1 MRVLLADD
9 HSLVREAIKPWLEAL
24 APVMEILEAGSLAEV
39 LAYNL
44 APPAP
49 DLILLDLHMPGMNG
63 TVSIGTVRET
73 FPSAAVVIVSGAAD
87 KATITAALNAGARG
101 YVPKTSRGRSLVN
114 ALRMV
119 LAGETYLP
127 TEIITDGPVAD
138 GSAQLPGQLPGMPAA
153 RTGLL
158 EKLSKREA
166 SALRLLIAG
175 KTNKQI
181 ARDLEIEEITVKV
194 HLRNVYRKIEASNR
208 ADAVRIA
215 MMEGWS

>member
-24 APVMEILEAGSLAEV
+24 APVMDILEAGSLAEV
-39 LAYNL
+39 LAFEH
-44 APPAP
+44 APPP
-49 DLILLDLHMPGMNG
+49 PELVLLDLHMPGMNG
-63 TVSIGTVRET
+63 TVSIGTVRDA
-73 FPSAAVVIVSGAAD
+73 FPTAAVVIVSGSAD
-87 KATITAALNAGARG
+87 RATITAALNAGARG

-127 TEIITDGPVAD
+127 TEIITDGPRAD
-138 GSAQLPGQLPGMPAA
+138 ASVRLPGRPPPVPNN
-153 RTGLL
+153 LL

-175 KTNKQI
+175 KTNKEI

-215 MMEGWS
+215 LMQGWS

>member
-1 MRVLLADD
+1 MRVVLADD

-24 APVMEILEAGSLAEV
+24 APAVDILEAGSLPEV
-39 LAYNL
+39 LAYAPASPSPNL
-44 APPAP
+44 V
-49 DLILLDLHMPGMNG
+49 LLDLQMPGMNG
-63 TVSIGTVRET
+63 TASIGAVRAA
-73 FPSAAVVIVSGAAD
+73 FPTAAVVIVSGSAD
-87 KATITAALNAGARG
+87 RTTITAALNAGARG
-101 YVPKTSRGRSLVN
+101 YVPKTSPGRALVN
-114 ALRMV
+114 ALRIV

-127 TEIITDGPVAD
+127 TEIITDGPAAD
-138 GSAQLPGQLPGMPAA
+138 ASVGLPGMPPA

-158 EKLSKREA
+158 ETLSKREA

-194 HLRNVYRKIEASNR
+194 HLRNVYRKIEASKR

-215 MMEGWS
+215 MMEGWW

>member
-24 APVMEILEAGSLAEV
+24 APVMEILEAGSLAEA
-39 LAYNL
+39 LAYKL
-44 APPAP
+44 APPMP
-49 DLILLDLHMPGMNG
+49 ELILLDLHMPGMNG
-63 TVSIGTVRET
+63 TASIGTVRET
-73 FPSAAVVIVSGAAD
+73 FPSAAVVIVSGSAD

-138 GSAQLPGQLPGMPAA
+138 PSVQVPGQLPGMPAV